1 MISKKVVQLIVK
13 DLILTIQTAE
23 MENMMNEKIVKAVQQ
38 ICQKFVIKQDVEM
51 E

>member
-1 MISKKVVQLIVK
+1 MISKIVVQLIVK
-13 DLILTIQTAE
+13 DLIQRIQTAE
-23 MENMMNEKIVKAVQQ
+23 MENMMNEKIVKTAQK